1 MGVVVLSVLLV
12 GSLASFH
19 LCPHNPDA
27 ELRYFLSDAH
37 EALEIASSEEVNLR
51 RLVRELGA
59 LNQDALVRH
68 SSNLGNLDEQRLSVC
83 GTDTC
88 LRGSEALEAM
98 DLHGELEAK
107 RRVPNRIEDEKKRS
121 SEEESEIRAL
131 EENPLVNL
139 AKSSYKMGK
148 RLGRGGFKTVYK
160 GVYQDKPVAI
170 AVIKTQEHFFFLGKR
185 EKASLNEE
193 LRIQEEIREQTLG
206 GKHLCRDFIVGIHGK
221 RVSKSILGT
230 RAIYVVMD
238 LADGDLDGVNLDERN
253 RGLGIAL
260 QMAAG
265 LKCVQKA
272 GYVHRDIKPLNTLLS
287 LDGKRVWTHDFGLSA
302 KFTDEDSLALE
313 WGTED
318 YMPYERAAASK
329 ELYDIFALGMSF
341 DELGLRKWIEDLIG
355 DMKDTNYKNRPDIDE
370 VLKRIAR
377 EILTPVDK
385 KLSDSKSTLQTLES
399 NLSRKRKEIRQI
411 EECCRNAQCDESK
424 LRHAKKQSKEISDKV
439 ENAKVALDA
448 ATAERDEM
456 LNRLILKGGP
466 GKLLDKL
473 MAGHSLVE

>member
-377 EILTPVDK
+377 EILTVSFS
-385 KLSDSKSTLQTLES
+385 LS
-399 NLSRKRKEIRQI
+399 LSLDVFVCGMCCISV
-411 EECCRNAQCDESK
+411 ECAVFPWNVLYFRG
-424 LRHAKKQSKEISDKV
+424 
-439 ENAKVALDA
+439 
-448 ATAERDEM
+448 M
-456 LNRLILKGGP
+456 
-466 GKLLDKL
+466 
-473 MAGHSLVE
+473 